1 MTRRQKLLKSPT
13 ITCHG
18 CGKVVD
24 RKTAFFMYDFECC
37 SISCLEPLRK
47 KHQAENVRETT
58 VLSNGVYKMGGGAY
72 AY

>member
-1 MTRRQKLLKSPT
+1 MTRRSKLLKSPT
-13 ITCHG
+13 ITCHS

-37 SISCLEPLRK
+37 SNICIEPLRK
-47 KHQAENVRETT
+47 KLQAEKEKKTT